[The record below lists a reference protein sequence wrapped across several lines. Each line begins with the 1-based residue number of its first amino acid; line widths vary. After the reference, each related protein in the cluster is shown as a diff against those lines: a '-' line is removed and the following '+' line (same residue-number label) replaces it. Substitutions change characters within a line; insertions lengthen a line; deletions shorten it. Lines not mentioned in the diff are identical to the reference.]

1 MERLKNSNLLQEFSD
16 TLLNS
21 PVDEIG
27 ATHFLNGAAAAAL
40 RKLIPLRDRRNLGA
54 FFTPQKLA
62 EELAAPLADIHDEA
76 VILDPCC
83 GAGDLLL
90 ASLRSIAPAQAISS
104 AHVKVRGTDIVR
116 EFTEVALA
124 RLHFQLEKLSLD
136 NIDINVVCRDGLNSD
151 GFVDATH
158 IVVNPPFGLSDAPSS
173 CSWTSGRVNKA
184 ALFIADILPRIQAGA
199 SLHTIL
205 PDVLRCG
212 TRYARWRRLI
222 EQHIDIE
229 SIKSLG
235 RFDRWTD
242 VDVFIMS
249 GQVVTRGVN
258 ESLGLWTSNFEGK
271 TVGDLFRVSVG
282 SVVNYRDPQFGPCR
296 SFLTAKSFPT
306 WDEVKSV
313 TGSRKFQG
321 KVESGPFVAIPRTSS
336 PNEPV
341 RSRGAIII
349 DGRPIAVD
357 NHILVVSP
365 HDGRLES
372 CRELLEVL
380 KQPATTTWLNNVNR
394 CRHLTIAD
402 VESIPWINND

>member
-1 MERLKNSNLLQEFSD
+1 MLD
-16 TLLNS
+16 T
-21 PVDEIG
+21 PVNEIG

-62 EELAAPLADIHDEA
+62 EELAAPLADIRGDA

-104 AHVKVRGTDIVR
+104 AHVKVHGTDIVS
-116 EFTEVALA
+116 EFTKVALA
-124 RLHFQLEKLSLD
+124 RLRFQLEKLSLD
-136 NIDINVVCRDGLNSD
+136 NVDIDIAHRDGLD
-151 GFVDATH
+151 PAGLVDATH
-158 IVVNPPFGLSDAPSS
+158 IIINPPFGLSDAPTS
-173 CSWTSGRVNKA
+173 CSWTNGRVNKA
-184 ALFIADILPRIQAGA
+184 ALFIADILSHVQVGT
-199 SLHTIL
+199 SLYIIL

-212 TRYARWRRLI
+212 TRYARWRQLV
-222 EQHIDIE
+222 EQQVHIE

-235 RFDRWTD
+235 KFDRWTD
-242 VDVFIMS
+242 VDVFMMT
-249 GQVVTRGVN
+249 GQVVARAVN
-258 ESLGLWTSNFEGK
+258 ESRGLWTSHFEGK

-282 SVVNYRDPQFGPCR
+282 SVVNYRDPQRGPCR

-306 WDEVKSV
+306 WEEIESV
-313 TGSRKFQG
+313 VGNRRFQG
-321 KVESGPFVAIPRTSS
+321 KVESSPFVAIPRTSS

-349 DGRPIAVD
+349 DSRPIAVD

-365 HDGRLES
+365 YDGRLES
-372 CRELLEVL
+372 CRELLGVL
-380 KQPATTTWLNNVNR
+380 KQPVTTTWLNNANR
-394 CRHLTIAD
+394 CRHLTVAD
-402 VESIPWINND
+402 IKSIPWMKNG

>member
-1 MERLKNSNLLQEFSD
+1 MERLKNSDLLQEFSD
-16 TLLNS
+16 TLLDT

-27 ATHFLNGAAAAAL
+27 ATHFLNGAAATAL

-62 EELAAPLADIHDEA
+62 EELAAPLADIRGEA
-76 VILDPCC
+76 IILDPCC

-90 ASLRSIAPAQAISS
+90 ASMRAIAPAQATSS
-104 AHVKVRGTDIVR
+104 AHVKIHGTDIVR
-116 EFTEVALA
+116 EFTKVALA
-124 RLHFQLEKLSLD
+124 RLRFQLEKLSLD
-136 NIDINVVCRDGLNSD
+136 NIDIDVMHSDGLDSD
-151 GFVDATH
+151 GLVDATH
-158 IVVNPPFGLSDAPSS
+158 IIINPPFGLSDAPSS

-184 ALFIADILPRIQAGA
+184 ALFIADILPHVQVGTYIHA
-199 SLHTIL
+199 IL

-212 TRYARWRRLI
+212 TRYARWRRLV
-222 EQHIDIE
+222 EQQVHIE

-242 VDVFIMS
+242 VDVFMMT
-249 GQVVTRGVN
+249 GQVAAKGVN
-258 ESLGLWTSNFEGK
+258 GCLGLWTSHFEGK

-282 SVVNYRDPQFGPCR
+282 SVVNYRDPECGPHR

-306 WDEVKSV
+306 WEEVESV
-313 TGSRKFQG
+313 VGGRRFQG
-321 KVESGPFVAIPRTSS
+321 KVESSPFVVIPRTSS

-341 RSRGAIII
+341 RSRGAIIV
-349 DGRPIAVD
+349 DSRPIAVD

-380 KQPATTTWLNNVNR
+380 KRPATTTWLNKVNR
-394 CRHLTIAD
+394 CRHLTVAD
-402 VESIPWINND
+402 VESIPWVNND